1 MYIHLAY
8 ISVLHTR
15 QDTFYFNFI
24 VDLVELLMLAFLS
37 ESFMRVDFTP
47 QQSQVLSCLSHYI
60 RTYVKKPLGNIYHL
74 ETNKTEK
81 RQMKGEITKTLK
93 MVCKIVWHK
102 WWQKKKRWWYS
113 STSSNQKA
121 LLLSNHTV
129 LWYHLSDITRQ
140 SVKHKA
146 KEAGFLVYR
155 ENYRRRRGNGCNN
168 SSSSSFTV
176 FLWLTWLKRFHL
188 NCLGYLTFFFLNL

>member
-1 MYIHLAY
+1 MLITLYTYI
-8 ISVLHTR
+8 
-15 QDTFYFNFI
+15 
-24 VDLVELLMLAFLS
+24 
-37 ESFMRVDFTP
+37 
-47 QQSQVLSCLSHYI
+47 CK
-60 RTYVKKPLGNIYHL
+60 KKPLGNIYHL